1 MIKAPSCDDGSNLN
15 ISNDGNNRL
24 KIEIS
29 AGIDANN
36 GKIKENTL
44 LAVVFNVISF
54 PPIKILLSRNSIR

>member
-36 GKIKENTL
+36 GKTTENSL
-44 LAVVFNVISF
+44 LKTVFSF
-54 PPIKILLSRNSIR
+54 INFLLSKFDL